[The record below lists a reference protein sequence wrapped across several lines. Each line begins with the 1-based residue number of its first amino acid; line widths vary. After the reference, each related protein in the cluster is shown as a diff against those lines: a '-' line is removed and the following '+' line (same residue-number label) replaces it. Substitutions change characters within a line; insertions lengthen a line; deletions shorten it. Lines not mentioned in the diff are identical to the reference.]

1 MFIGDFEDRNKL
13 ESIGLRVPVL
23 PKLAQALD
31 DLMILFREVSR
42 CSHIG
47 AHVVHEDEYDLGRLI
62 RERSRQEGKNC
73 NGRS

>member
-23 PKLAQALD
+23 PKLAEALG
-31 DLMILFREVSR
+31 DLGILFREVSR

-47 AHVVHEDEYDLGRLI
+47 AHVVHEDEYDVGRLI